1 MKGTVY
7 ELCEIKGKYSAVKV
21 DNAEIHK
28 RDGYAIYNAGVLHRY
43 YKATDIASGLLIDAR
58 PRKKD
63 LISNLK
69 SIIQE
74 VKKAKEENLPR
85 PGQKGMTYTEC
96 VELLAKLVEEGNIDE
111 DN

>member
-69 SIIQE
+69 SIVQE
-74 VKKAKEENLPR
+74 VKRKKR
-85 PGQKGMTYTEC
+85 KIYPGTGER
-96 VELLAKLVEEGNIDE
+96 V
-111 DN
+111 

>member
-7 ELCEIKGKYSAVKV
+7 ELCKIKGKYYAAKV

-69 SIIQE
+69 SIVQE
-74 VKKAKEENLPR
+74 VKKGKRGKSTRVRAKGYDVYR
-85 PGQKGMTYTEC
+85 MCRTACKVSRGG
-96 VELLAKLVEEGNIDE
+96 GNR
-111 DN
+111 